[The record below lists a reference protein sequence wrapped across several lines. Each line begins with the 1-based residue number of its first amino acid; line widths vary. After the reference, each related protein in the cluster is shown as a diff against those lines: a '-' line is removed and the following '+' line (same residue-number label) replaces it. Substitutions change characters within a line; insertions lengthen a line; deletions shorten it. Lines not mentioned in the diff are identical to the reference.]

1 MRLDARKI
9 LITALDHPN
18 AVPCCSARTTVRDSK
33 IRGEN
38 NKREDG
44 FLSGAV
50 AVEFCRFRV
59 LGDVMKGIQTSDNA
73 TDEIYELR
81 SSPSG

>member
-1 MRLDARKI
+1 M
-9 LITALDHPN
+9 
-18 AVPCCSARTTVRDSK
+18 RDSK

-50 AVEFCRFRV
+50 AVEVCRFRV
-59 LGDVMKGIQTSDNA
+59 LGDVTKGMQTSDNA
-73 TDEIYELR
+73 TD
-81 SSPSG
+81 